1 MPNKE
6 VSNITLEI
14 GDMIETYDLTDS
26 NNPVIELKDTVTENA
41 NAGTEQHVFKETTA
55 DGHENQISDFLIAQK
70 QISALRANSTGD
82 GLVMESYDQKA
93 THQQTD
99 LRLAQVTT
107 NKNNIATA
115 QSDIRGLQTS
125 VSQAEEDITNA
136 QTSIDNVDADLQS
149 TKTQL
154 TALYYKLPYT
164 GTINAQGYAN
174 NNKQMEI
181 TIPIVTDKPPTA
193 ITLNG
198 GMRCNGRYVNLVDSE
213 LIKSSIKY
221 IPGQFQVFVQKI
233 DGSDLSSDIAIHA
246 CAGQISITLS

>member
-6 VSNITLEI
+6 VNNITLEI

-55 DGHENQISDFLIAQK
+55 DGHENQVSDFLIAQK
-70 QISALRANSTGD
+70 QISSLRANSTGD

-125 VSQAEEDITNA
+125 
-136 QTSIDNVDADLQS
+136 IDNVDADLQS
-149 TKTQL
+149 TKQNAARTFTTQIYFDRYITSALL
-154 TALYYKLPYT
+154 TSRGNEFITMLTLPLNISQHFT
-164 GTINAQGYAN
+164 HATITSLGGSAISLNFFSSFAHSDFKSIDAIINGNVLQVIA
-174 NNKQMEI
+174 
-181 TIPIVTDKPPTA
+181 TTDTA
-193 ITLNG
+193 IFPLNQLLTLWLQG
-198 GMRCNGRYVNLVDSE
+198 LT
-213 LIKSSIKY
+213 IA
-221 IPGQFQVFVQKI
+221 
-233 DGSDLSSDIAIHA
+233 LS
-246 CAGQISITLS
+246 

>member
-6 VSNITLEI
+6 VSSITLEI

-41 NAGTEQHVFKETTA
+41 TAGTEQHVFKETTA

-70 QISALRANSTGD
+70 QISALRTNSTGD

-93 THQQTD
+93 AHQQTD

-125 VSQAEEDITNA
+125 VSQAEKDIADTPSIINTDTGRSETFYGLGCSTFA
-136 QTSIDNVDADLQS
+136 ATSLWI
-149 TKTQL
+149 
-154 TALYYKLPYT
+154 YLPLN
-164 GTINAQGYAN
+164 IS
-174 NNKQMEI
+174 KQFKKI
-181 TIPIVTDKPPTA
+181 
-193 ITLNG
+193 
-198 GMRCNGRYVNLVDSE
+198 E
-213 LIKSSIKY
+213 LSNIS
-221 IPGQFQVFVQKI
+221 
-233 DGSDLSSDIAIHA
+233 GSARGNSQYLDLSKMSLNSVNFKIGSGLYIIMNTDSVKPQASATYFITFT
-246 CAGQISITLS
+246 CNYTLS